1 MESLTHAE
9 AGIFPPSNNVFSVF
23 SNETAFTIENKLA
36 CLELLQASLDLKLM
50 MTNFASLVAK
60 FIRPFNIR
68 FQSAHGFFSLS
79 NEGNFPYSKSYN
91 LALSSCSSRVGAITY
106 QSETA
111 ISKQEEGLLTE
122 LQFLLV
128 PNLKHALKF
137 SELNSMVFKD
147 HLTNIGNRAYYDE
160 SLQRAIE
167 QSSRNQQ
174 SLSLMVLDINDF
186 KIINDTFGHLKGD
199 QVLQHFASVLTQSI
213 RTSDM
218 VFRLGGDEFAIILQP
233 SDQKAVNIVIKRIFK
248 EIEKNSLLSEL
259 NFASSIGFC
268 HWKEGVSAND
278 LFSTADKNLYI
289 NKESSKRDR

>member
-1 MESLTHAE
+1 MEGLTQTE
-9 AGIFPPSNNVFSVF
+9 AGLFPPSRNVFSVF
-23 SNETAFTIENKLA
+23 ANDVAFTTDNKLA
-36 CLELLQASLDLKLM
+36 CLQLLQTSLDLKLM
-50 MTNFASLVAK
+50 MTNFSSLVAK

-79 NEGNFPYSKSYN
+79 NEGHFPYSKSYN
-91 LALSSCSSRVGAITY
+91 LSLSSSSARIGAITY

-111 ISKQEEGLLTE
+111 ITVQEEKLLNE
-122 LQFLLV
+122 LHLLLV

-147 HLTNIGNRAYYDE
+147 YLTNIGNRAYYDE

-167 QSSRNQQ
+167 QSSRNHQ
-174 SLSLMVLDINDF
+174 SLSLMILDINDF

-199 QVLQHFASVLTQSI
+199 QVLQHFAGVLTKSI

-233 SDQKAVNIVIKRIFK
+233 SDQQAINIVIKRIFK
-248 EIEKNSLLSEL
+248 EIEKNTFLSEL
-259 NFASSIGFC
+259 NFSSSIGFS
-268 HWKEGVSAND
+268 HWQMGQSATE
-278 LFSTADKNLYI
+278 LFVTADKNLYV
-289 NKESSKRDR
+289 NKALSKRDR